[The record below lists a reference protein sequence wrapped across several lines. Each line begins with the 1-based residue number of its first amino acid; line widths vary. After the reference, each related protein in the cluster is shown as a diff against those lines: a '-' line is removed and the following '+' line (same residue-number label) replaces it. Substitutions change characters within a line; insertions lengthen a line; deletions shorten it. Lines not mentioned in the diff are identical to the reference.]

1 MRGVI
6 GKLPGTGKIDVSA
19 GKAEITVAYNPE
31 VTDVDKKLY
40 AGMEA
45 GGQSAKRR

>member
-6 GKLPGTGKIDVSA
+6 RKLPGIGKIDVSA

-31 VTDVDKKLY
+31 VIDVDKQL
-40 AGMEA
+40 AGKEA

>member
-19 GKAEITVAYNPE
+19 GKADITVAYNPE
-31 VTDVDKKLY
+31 VTDVDKLL
-40 AGMEA
+40 AGMAA
-45 GGQSAKRR
+45 GGQPAKRR

>member
-6 GKLPGTGKIDVSA
+6 GKLPGTGKIDVTVDQ
-19 GKAEITVAYNPE
+19 AEITVAYNPE
-31 VTDVDKKLY
+31 VTDVDKLL
-40 AGMEA
+40 AGMAA

>member
-1 MRGVI
+1 MRGAI
-6 GKLPGTGKIDVSA
+6 SKLPGVGKIDVSA

-31 VTDVDKKLY
+31 ITDVDKLL

-45 GGQSAKRR
+45 KGQAAKRQ